1 MCALAATPAGSEW
14 APPRRLASHDLDSL
28 AALLADATGRALP
41 SARITAGRVLRAA
54 FAGRPG
60 DRPWTAEA
68 LAAARIGRWAQ
79 PTLLALSLA
88 PCLRIVEQV
97 ASSDGAIRVL
107 LGAHDDELIE
117 AVLIP
122 APVSRIRPRTTLCVS
137 SQVGC
142 ARACRFCESGR
153 HGLRRQLDA
162 AEIVDQYRLLRALWA
177 EHPAGGEISNLVLM
191 GMGEP
196 FDNLP
201 NVTRALHLLCDEHAF
216 KVPPSHITVSTV
228 GIADKLAPFFRATRA
243 ELAISL
249 NAPDDERRRML
260 IPAAA
265 RFDLDTLRR
274 ALLAS
279 LPARRRVLFEYALF
293 DGFNDALAD
302 ADRLAE
308 YVRPVFCRVNVIA
321 GNPGPDPTLRS
332 PPPERVEA
340 FAERLR
346 SRGVTTIIR
355 RARGRD
361 VGAAC
366 GQLAGAYRSRQAPE
380 ASP

>member
-1 MCALAATPAGSEW
+1 MCAIGTTPLGDGREPA
-14 APPRRLASHDLDSL
+14 RRLASHDLASL
-28 AALLADATGRALP
+28 AGVLSDATGRELE
-41 SARITAGRVLRAA
+41 SARRTAGRVLRAA
-54 FAGRPG
+54 FAGGPAE
-60 DRPWTAEA
+60 RPWTAEA

-79 PTLLALSLA
+79 PTVLGLSLA
-88 PCLRIVEQV
+88 PSLRIVEQV
-97 ASSDGAIRVL
+97 ESSDGAMRVL
-107 LGAHDDELIE
+107 LGALDRELIE
-117 AVLIP
+117 SVLIP
-122 APVSRIRPRTTLCVS
+122 APSSRIRPRTTLCLS

-177 EHPAGGEISNLVLM
+177 AHPAGGEISNLVLM

-201 NVTRALHLLCDEHAF
+201 QVTRALHLLCDERAF
-216 KVPPSHITVSTV
+216 KLPPSHITVSTV
-228 GIADKLAPFFRATRA
+228 GIADKLALFFQSTRA
-243 ELAISL
+243 EIAISL

-260 IPAAA
+260 IPVAA
-265 RFDLDTLRR
+265 RFDLETLRR

-293 DGFNDALAD
+293 DGFNDALGD
-302 ADRLAE
+302 ADLLAE

-332 PPPERVEA
+332 PPGERVEA

-366 GQLAGAYRSRQAPE
+366 GQLAGAYRDRQAPA